1 MAISRW
7 PLAIALWRF
16 GLWLYMLYMLL
27 YLLYLLYLL
36 TLLTYFTY
44 LLYLLT
50 YFTYPFENGFFVQ
63 VRLLKKLEAH
73 TSNEQT
79 RGRASRQSPVAG
91 RRSAVGSRQS
101 ASSESRNPVMLTLL
115 YLLYLLTLLTR

>member
-1 MAISRW
+1 M
-7 PLAIALWRF
+7 
-16 GLWLYMLYMLL
+16 
-27 YLLYLLYLL
+27 L

-50 YFTYPFENGFFVQ
+50 LLTRLKTVFLLQ
-63 VRLLKKLEAH
+63 VSLLKKLEAH

-115 YLLYLLTLLTR
+115 TYFTYLLYLLTLPYLHTRSETAFGTK